1 MSGTPYTPEEM
12 TYIQGRNVCY
22 SAIDKIHAEMWG
34 LRLRIYQRRLA
45 ENMARELSWEE
56 TPSRK
61 VI

>member
-1 MSGTPYTPEEM
+1 M
-12 TYIQGRNVCY
+12 TEYLIIVGGICALTGVWI
-22 SAIDKIHAEMWG
+22 AAEHI
-34 LRLRIYQRRLA
+34 RLRIYQRRLA

>member
-1 MSGTPYTPEEM
+1 M
-12 TYIQGRNVCY
+12 TDLLI
-22 SAIDKIHAEMWG
+22 ITG
-34 LRLRIYQRRLA
+34 LIALMAFGVERFSHEISRRRRLA